1 VFPDVPVGMLTRRD
15 TVRLLGAAVVTPPL
29 LAACADHEA
38 TPRATTLHLVRADVA
53 RSVGD
58 PSAAKVV
65 ASAVGAFTLDL
76 WSQVG
81 SGTGNLALSPYSI
94 AVALAMTTNGAAG
107 ETARQMRQVLHV
119 DSLAAYNSGMAA
131 LTQEL
136 AGLSGTV
143 KVAGKTQQVRLA
155 AANQLFGD
163 RGITWDRAFLTVLAK
178 EYGAGL
184 IDLDFQGD
192 AEGARVVV
200 NDWTADQTHDRI
212 PQILPKGVVDDSTR
226 LVLVN
231 ALYFKAPWDWPFER
245 SATTDAPFH
254 VGDGRTVS
262 VPMMK
267 SLAEGSIVYVAGRHF
282 TGARLPYGGGRLAM
296 TVALPGADESDA
308 LDELLSPGGLS
319 AAGEGP
325 VSLTMPR
332 WSFRVPTDLGGVLR
346 ALGMTD
352 AFGGDADFSRMT
364 DDERLHLQFVLHQA
378 FIAVDEEG
386 TEAAAATA
394 VGVADSAV
402 VSPHELRL
410 DRPFLFLIHDVA
422 HGTPLFVGRVGD
434 PS

>member
-1 VFPDVPVGMLTRRD
+1 MLTRRD
-15 TVRLLGAAVVTPPL
+15 TVRLLGAAVVTPPV
-29 LAACADHEA
+29 LAACGDEA
-38 TPRATTLHLVRADVA
+38 AGRATTLHLVRADVA
-53 RSVGD
+53 RSAGD
-58 PSAAKVV
+58 PSAATGV
-65 ASAVGAFTLDL
+65 ASQMRAFTLDL
-76 WSQVG
+76 WRQVA
-81 SGTGNLALSPYSI
+81 SGEGNLALSPYSI
-94 AVALAMTTNGAAG
+94 VVALAMTSNGAAG
-107 ETARQMRQVLHV
+107 ATARQMLRVLHI
-119 DSLAAYNSGMAA
+119 DSLAATNAGMAA

-136 AGLSGTV
+136 AGLSGSV
-143 KVAGKTQQVRLA
+143 EVAGKSQQVQLA

-163 RGITWDRAFLTVLAK
+163 RSVTWDRAFLTVLAK

-184 IDLDFQGD
+184 VDLDFQGD
-192 AEGARVVV
+192 AEAARGLV
-200 NDWTADQTHDRI
+200 NDWTSDRTHARI
-212 PQILPKGVVDDSTR
+212 PQILPKGVVDATTR

-245 SATTDAPFH
+245 SATTDGPFQ
-254 VGDGRTVS
+254 VAGGRTVG

-267 SLAEGSIVYVAGRHF
+267 SLAEGSTVYLAGRHF

-296 TVALPGADESDA
+296 TVALPGDESAA
-308 LDELLSPGGLS
+308 LEELLSPGGLS
-319 AAGEGP
+319 SPGQGAVA
-325 VSLTMPR
+325 LTMPR
-332 WSFRVPTDLGGVLR
+332 WSFRVPTDLGGALR

-402 VSPHELRL
+402 AQAHELVL
-410 DRPFLFLIHDVA
+410 DRPFLFVIHDVA
-422 HGTPLFVGRVGD
+422 HGAPLFVGRVGD